1 MLGCIYSLPG
11 TVISPDLAWSGVVST
26 VTVERRSIVTPES
39 GKLFPS
45 PRLFLSLA
53 LGPASERF
61 FLDDVEE
68 ADDADDV
75 EDPDEDNFFA

>member
-1 MLGCIYSLPG
+1 MYSLPG
-11 TVISPDLAWSGVVST
+11 TVISPGRDWSGLVST
-26 VTVERRSIVTPES
+26 LTVERRSRVTPES

-68 ADDADDV
+68 AEEADDV
-75 EDPDEDNFFA
+75 EDPDEDSFFA